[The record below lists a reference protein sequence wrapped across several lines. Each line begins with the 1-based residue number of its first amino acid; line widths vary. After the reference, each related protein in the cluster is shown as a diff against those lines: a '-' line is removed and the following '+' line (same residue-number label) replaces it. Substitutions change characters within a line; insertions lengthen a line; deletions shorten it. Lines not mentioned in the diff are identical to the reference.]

1 VLTLRDRIVVLSC
14 LAFSPDG
21 RLLVAGGYKGEAQV
35 WDAAAG
41 KLQARLPGRK
51 HTING
56 VFFFDGGRRLLGYD
70 DAVFEWELSSPGADA
85 KEWEDTSE
93 HTGSVAVAP
102 DGKRVCREYTWSG
115 PKRELICHEL
125 PSRKV
130 LWQRD
135 LKSRPGPLLFSPDG
149 LLLLHAERHRV
160 VVRETATGEER
171 RRFEVD
177 STLLDRA
184 ALSPDCRT
192 LAFPN
197 GRNLSLW
204 QLDPP
209 RQIARHQS
217 PGRTE
222 YHSVAFHPSGEFFA
236 SANGDGAVDYWD
248 ARTGAHRQAF
258 DWKVGK
264 LNDVVFDPSGDRGAC
279 CSKTGHVV
287 VWDVDR

>member
-1 VLTLRDRIVVLSC
+1 LTLRNRTVVLSC

-21 RLLVAGGYKGEAQV
+21 QLLVAGGYRGEAQV
-35 WDAAAG
+35 WDATAG

-51 HTING
+51 HSING
-56 VFFFDGGRRLLGYD
+56 VFFFDEGRRLLGYD
-70 DAVFEWELSSPGADA
+70 DTVFEWDLSKPGDTA
-85 KEWEDTSE
+85 EVWEDTSE
-93 HTGSVAVAP
+93 HTGGVAVSP
-102 DGKRVCREYTWSG
+102 DGNRLCRDEASSG
-115 PKRELICHEL
+115 LKHELICHEL

-130 LWQRD
+130 LWQSE
-135 LKSRPGPLLFSPDG
+135 LKARAGPLLFSPDG

-160 VVRETATGEER
+160 VVREAATGEER

-177 STLLDRA
+177 FTLLDRA
-184 ALSPDCRT
+184 ALSPDGRV

-236 SANGDGAVDYWD
+236 SANGDGTVDYWD

-258 DWKVGK
+258 GWKVGK
-264 LNDVVFDPSGDRGAC
+264 LNDVVFDPTGDRAAC